1 MIPTMPKTKDVTVR
15 LFEVRFK
22 DAGPTVQTVLWDGD
36 TIDFNDTQIIIE
48 SVKNGRI
55 EIDRVHVAMSWMRP
69 PQTTKEYDTFMP
81 SATVVS
87 DGPDTV
93 M

>member
-1 MIPTMPKTKDVTVR
+1 MVPTIPKTKDVTVR

-36 TIDFNDTQIIIE
+36 TIDFNNTQILIE
-48 SVKNGRI
+48 SAKNGRI
-55 EIDRVHVAMSWMRP
+55 EIERDHVAMWWMRP
-69 PQTTKEYDTFMP
+69 PQTTKEFDTFVP
-81 SATVVS
+81 QSVVS
-87 DGPDTV
+87 EVPSGV